1 MNSIS
6 FSQAVDGF
14 LLAANARHLS
24 QHTIKDYLT
33 TFRKFHI
40 FLDDDPPISA
50 ISAKRVEAFL
60 AAQEV
65 SNKTVLNYH
74 IGLSALWTWCVKEE
88 LVNEHI
94 LHKVERPKPEKRQ
107 IKPYTQTEVKDMLA
121 SLTHSRFYTRSG
133 KRESN
138 HSLRNAERNRAMI
151 YLLLDTGVR
160 ASELSNL
167 HIHHVNVRNR
177 TIMVMGKG
185 NKERIIPFSAR
196 TGQVLWR
203 YLAQRKGDSAGDFL
217 FVTEEGRRLE
227 RTRILRI
234 IQVIGERAGV
244 YGANV
249 HRFRHT
255 FAINYLRNGGD
266 AYSLQLM
273 LGHSTMEMVKN
284 YLDIVQGDLEKNHK
298 IASPVDNWRL

>member
-1 MNSIS
+1 MDAIS

-24 QHTIKDYLT
+24 EHTIKDYLN
-33 TFRKFHI
+33 TFRKFLD
-40 FLDDDPPISA
+40 FLDDDPPINT
-50 ISAKRVEAFL
+50 ITAKDVSKFL
-60 AAQEV
+60 AVQKV

-74 IGLSALWTWCVKEE
+74 IGLSALWTWCKTEH
-88 LVNEHI
+88 LVDEHVI
-94 LHKVERPKPEKRQ
+94 HQVERPKPEKRQ
-107 IKPYTQTEVKDMLA
+107 IKPYTQTEVKAMLA
-121 SLTHSRFYTRSG
+121 SLSHSKFYTRPG

-138 HSLRNAERNRAMI
+138 HSLRNVERNRAMI
-151 YLLLDTGVR
+151 YLLLDTGIR

-167 HIHHVNVRNR
+167 RIHHMNVRNR
-177 TIMVMGKG
+177 TITVMGKG

-196 TGQVLWR
+196 TGQVMWR
-203 YLAQRKGDSAGDFL
+203 YLAQRKNDSAGDYL
-217 FVTEEGRRLE
+217 FVTEEGRKLD

-234 IQVIGERAGV
+234 IHVIGERAGI

-284 YLDIVQGDLEKNHK
+284 YLDIVRGDLEKNHR

>member
-33 TFRKFHI
+33 TFRKFHV
-40 FLDDDPPISA
+40 FLEDDPPISA
-50 ISAKRVEAFL
+50 ITAKHVEAFL

-121 SLTHSRFYTRSG
+121 SLTHSRFYTRPG

-203 YLAQRKGDSAGDFL
+203 YLAQRKGDSAGDYL